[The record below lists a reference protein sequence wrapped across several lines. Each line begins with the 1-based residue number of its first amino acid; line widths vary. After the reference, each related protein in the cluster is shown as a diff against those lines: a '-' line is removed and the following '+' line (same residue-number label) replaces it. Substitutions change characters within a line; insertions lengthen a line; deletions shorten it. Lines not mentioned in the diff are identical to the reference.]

1 MQRFDGRRVLVTGA
15 ASGIGKATV
24 LRLLSEGATVVGA
37 DVSADGLA
45 ATAQVAADV
54 AGPDR
59 LVTHVIDIGD
69 EAAVRDG
76 VAFATD
82 HLGGLDVLVNAAG
95 ILRSGHT
102 EQVTLQEWDQIIRV
116 NLTGTF
122 LMIRESLPA
131 LIESGRGVIV
141 NFSSTSAS
149 FAHPYMAAYAASKG
163 GVQSMTHTIALEFAE
178 YGLRAVSVAPGSISS
193 GMTAAPG
200 LPEDSDVSLFAKM
213 QPVVR
218 VEPSESDDVRIPGMA
233 GPDRV
238 AGVVAMLASDDGAF
252 ISGTEV
258 RVDGGSHM

>member
-1 MQRFDGRRVLVTGA
+1 MNRFDGRRVLVTGA
-15 ASGIGKATV
+15 ASGIGRATA
-24 LRLLSEGATVVGA
+24 LRLLSEGARVVAA

-45 ATAQVAADV
+45 ATAQAAADV
-54 AGPDR
+54 AAPDQF
-59 LVTHVIDIGD
+59 VTRAIDIGTED
-69 EAAVRDG
+69 SVREG
-76 VAFATD
+76 VAFATE

-102 EQVTLQEWDQIIRV
+102 EQVTLQEWDQIIRI

-163 GVQSMTHTIALEFAE
+163 GIQSMTHTIALEFAKH
-178 YGLRAVSVAPGSISS
+178 GIRAVSVAPGSISS
-193 GMTAAPG
+193 GMTSAPG
-200 LPEDSDVSLFAKM
+200 LPADSDVSLFTKM

-218 VEPSESDDVRIPGMA
+218 VEASESDPAAVPGMA
-233 GPDRV
+233 GPEKV

-252 ISGTEV
+252 ISGTEI
-258 RVDGGSHM
+258 RVDGGSHL